1 MNRIDVYKSE
11 LKLLLSFVYT
21 IVLTVVTVYIL
32 YLIYSLSI
40 RANSSLNDT
49 IFKLRYAFDFDI
61 IKYCIFFI
69 VLIFYFNL
77 IFSKKISY
85 YLEITNSIKH
95 ISDGNFGIR
104 IPVKNKDTLGSLA
117 YDINSIMNRFNYAI
131 EEERKSEQTKIDLIT
146 SISHDLRTPLTSIL
160 GYMQLIDDDKY
171 KDEVTLRYYANI
183 ALTKTKRLKVLI
195 DDLFELTTLNNYG
208 LKITKTK
215 LNIVELINQLAI
227 EYRLV
232 LRKAGMECRLYFPEE
247 KVYVLGDSIKLV
259 RAFEN
264 LISNCIKY
272 SKSSRYIDISV
283 NKNYN
288 IAILEFINYGEP
300 IPPADIPYVFQRF
313 YRVEKSRGEVT
324 GGSGLG
330 LAIAKNIIELHDGKI
345 GVESNIER
353 TIFRIELPIAM

>member
-1 MNRIDVYKSE
+1 MNRVDVYKGE
-11 LKLLLSFVYT
+11 IKLLLSFIYT
-21 IVLTVVTVYIL
+21 VVLTMVTL
-32 YLIYSLSI
+32 YVLFLFYKLSVDFS
-40 RANSSLNDT
+40 SSLTNT
-49 IFKLRYAFDFDI
+49 IYRLRYIFDFDI
-61 IKYCIFFI
+61 LKYCIAFI
-69 VLIFYFNL
+69 VYIFYFNL
-77 IFSKKISY
+77 IFFKKTSY
-85 YLEITNSIKH
+85 FLEI
-95 ISDGNFGIR
+95 ISAVKYISEGNFGTR
-104 IPVKNKDTLGSLA
+104 ISVKNKDDLSSLA
-117 YDINSIMNRFNYAI
+117 YDINSIMNKFNYAI

-208 LKITKTK
+208 LKITKTRI
-215 LNIVELINQLAI
+215 NIVELINQLAI

-247 KVYVLGDSIKLV
+247 KVYVMADSGKLV

-272 SKSSRYIDISV
+272 SKSSKYIDISV
-283 NKNYN
+283 RKDNTA
-288 IAILEFINYGEP
+288 AILEFINYGEP

-313 YRVEKSRGEVT
+313 YRVEKSRGEKT

-330 LAIAKNIIELHDGKI
+330 LAIAKNIIELHNGKI
-345 GVESNIER
+345 EVESNMEK
-353 TIFRIELPIAM
+353 TTFRIMLPAA